1 MLWPRPPASDHG
13 GAALRQTGPA
23 RDSTISIKIK
33 VAGGGHKKGFHNWL
47 HCLKEKNSYMILVT
61 ARFADVFAPCFQ
73 AKL

>member
-1 MLWPRPPASDHG
+1 MVLLLFLFSLQLIFPVEV
-13 GAALRQTGPA
+13 LV

-33 VAGGGHKKGFHNWL
+33 AAGGGRKQGFHNWL

-61 ARFADVFAPCFQ
+61 AHFGDVFAPCFQ